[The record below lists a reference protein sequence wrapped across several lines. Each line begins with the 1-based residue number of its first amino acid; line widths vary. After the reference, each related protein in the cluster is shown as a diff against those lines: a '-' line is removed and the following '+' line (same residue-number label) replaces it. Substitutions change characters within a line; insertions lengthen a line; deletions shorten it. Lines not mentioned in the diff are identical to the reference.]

1 MSEKQSSTNKTV
13 MYLLGA
19 IVLLLIVLVAVVYAR
34 QQPAPVASNP
44 GETSVA
50 ATSTS
55 MPGVKPSA
63 GAFDKATATKVP
75 AGEEPKAFVTAYYQ
89 AILDKKYDVAF
100 KMQPAASQQGGTVQ
114 DFQGTQ
120 QMYGM
125 KAFKVT
131 DSSVQGQDAIVQVEQ
146 DLGTNG
152 TWGATWTFVKDGS
165 TWLVK
170 ERAVQ
175 MGVTK

>member
-1 MSEKQSSTNKTV
+1 

-34 QQPAPVASNP
+34 QPAPVASNP
-44 GETSVA
+44 GEPAVA
-50 ATSTS
+50 ATSTA
-55 MPGVKPSA
+55 MPGVNSSA

-75 AGEEPKAFVTAYYQ
+75 SGQDPKAFVSAYYK

-125 KAFKVT
+125 KSFKIK
-131 DSSVQGQDAIVQVEQ
+131 DSQVQGEEATVQVEQ

-152 TWGATWTFVKDGS
+152 TWGATWTFVKDGN

-170 ERAVQ
+170 ERQVQ
-175 MGVTK
+175 MGVSQ